1 MALRTLT
8 ILFTDIVGSTELLGG
23 LAGREAERLRGE
35 HFAVLRRQL
44 GRHDGREVKNLGDG
58 LMVAFEAAGE
68 ALDCAIAMQQAC
80 AEVVGRPSR
89 AVSIRIG
96 ISSGDVHEQEGDCFG
111 EPVVEA
117 SRLCARAG
125 AGQVLLS
132 DATRSMTGRHEGLD
146 DVGELTLK
154 GLARPLR
161 AWTAQW
167 SAEARSRIRVVL
179 ADDAVLVREGIA
191 QVLENSGLEVVGQA
205 GNAEELLSLTAE
217 LRPDVAIV
225 DVRMPPTHTA
235 EGIEAAERIR
245 REHPDTAVLV
255 LSQDIQPR
263 YARRL
268 RAASATSI
276 GYMLKE
282 RVTDVRE
289 FADAA
294 RRVAAGGTAFE
305 AELTPR

>member
-1 MALRTLT
+1 MGLRTLT

-23 LAGREAERLRGE
+23 LAGREAVRLRAD
-35 HFAVLRRQL
+35 HFAVLRRQIR
-44 GRHDGREVKNLGDG
+44 RHGGREVKNLGDG

-68 ALDCAIAMQQAC
+68 GLDCAVAMQKGS
-80 AEVVGRPSR
+80 AEEVGRPPR
-89 AVSIRIG
+89 AIPIRIG

-111 EPVVEA
+111 GPVVEA
-117 SRLCARAG
+117 SRLCARAEG
-125 AGQVLLS
+125 GQVLVAE
-132 DATRSMTGRHEGLD
+132 ATRLMTRGDEELVE
-146 DVGELTLK
+146 VGDLELK
-154 GLARPLR
+154 GLAQPLR
-161 AWTAQW
+161 AWEAQW
-167 SAEARSRIRVVL
+167 SAEALPRIRVVL

-191 QVLENSGLEVVGQA
+191 QVLENSGLEVVAQA
-205 GNAEELLSLTAE
+205 GNAEELLRLTAE

-225 DVRMPPTHTA
+225 DVRMPPTHTV
-235 EGIEAAERIR
+235 EGIEAAEQIR
-245 REHPDTAVLV
+245 SEHPDTAVLV

-282 RVTDVRE
+282 RVTDIRE
-289 FADAA
+289 FAEAT

-305 AELTPR
+305 ADLTPR

>member
-23 LAGREAERLRGE
+23 LARREAERLRAE
-35 HFAVLRRQL
+35 HFAVLRRQT

-68 ALDCAIAMQQAC
+68 GLDCAIAMQQAC

-117 SRLCARAG
+117 SRLCARAS

-132 DATRSMTGRHEGLD
+132 EATRSMTGRHEELD
-146 DVGELTLK
+146 DVGELKLK

-161 AWTAQW
+161 AWAAQW
-167 SAEARSRIRVVL
+167 PAESRIRVVL

-205 GNAEELLSLTAE
+205 GNAEELLSLTVE

-268 RAASATSI
+268 RAAIATGI

-305 AELTPR
+305 ADLTPR

>member
-1 MALRTLT
+1 M
-8 ILFTDIVGSTELLGG
+8 S
-23 LAGREAERLRGE
+23 
-35 HFAVLRRQL
+35 
-44 GRHDGREVKNLGDG
+44 
-58 LMVAFEAAGE
+58 
-68 ALDCAIAMQQAC
+68 
-80 AEVVGRPSR
+80 
-89 AVSIRIG
+89 
-96 ISSGDVHEQEGDCFG
+96 
-111 EPVVEA
+111 
-117 SRLCARAG
+117 
-125 AGQVLLS
+125 
-132 DATRSMTGRHEGLD
+132 GRHEGLTD
-146 DVGELTLK
+146 IGEVELK
-154 GLARPLR
+154 GLAQPLR
-161 AWTAQW
+161 TWEAEW
-167 SAEARSRIRVVL
+167 SAAPQSRIRVVL

-191 QVLENSGLEVVGQA
+191 QVLENSGLEVVAQA
-205 GNAEELLSLTAE
+205 GDAEELLRLTAE

-225 DVRMPPTHTA
+225 DVRMPPTHTV

-305 AELTPR
+305 ADLTPR